1 MTNNNQDEAA
11 AEALV
16 IAVRLP
22 MKDRPMT
29 ASQAMAPTRPA
40 SVFVTILV
48 AAIVLAGVPSA
59 VLSGIPLLVYL
70 PYALVGAL
78 LVIRRPRNPIGWL
91 LVGVG
96 WALLA
101 GFGRVP
107 ATAESLRTGT
117 ASPLVMLM
125 AWQQGWSWLG
135 AFGLFVVITVIF
147 PAGRLPIG
155 RWRGIGLATI
165 VGAWLA
171 IALISLAPVISVVS
185 SDGSGPITIANPAA
199 SVIQQPL
206 FSWLAKTTPVAIV
219 ILLAALLIG
228 AASMI
233 VRTRGARGLE
243 RQQVRWLVAAL
254 SAVALTIVYTFIVS
268 GLFGDALPEI
278 ALLPLIITFIAVPVS
293 VGIAVLRYRLYE
305 IDTIINRTVLYGG
318 VTLTLLAGFG
328 VANIGLQRLLESTT
342 GQRSELLTGVLG
354 IGVGLLYGPIRT
366 RVRPVVDRFLPGRAL
381 LTLLFTDIVGS
392 TEHIVELGDE
402 RWRMLLGRYRAVVR
416 QELSRYGG
424 HEVDTAGDA
433 FFATFDRPSS
443 GVGCAVTIR
452 SAVEMLGIHLRTGVH
467 LGECEMRGE
476 KVSGIE
482 VHTAARIMAAAA
494 DGEILLSAAVRDA
507 IAENQFATSYRGSH
521 ELKGVPGAWQL
532 YALESVSQA
541 PAPAASPLAAES
553 P

>member
-1 MTNNNQDEAA
+1 
-11 AEALV
+11 
-16 IAVRLP
+16 
-22 MKDRPMT
+22 MT

-40 SVFVTILV
+40 SLFVTTLV

-59 VLSGIPLLVYL
+59 VLNGIPLLVYL

-165 VGAWLA
+165 IGAWLA

-199 SVIQQPL
+199 SVIPEPL

-233 VRTRGARGLE
+233 VRARGARGLE

-278 ALLPLIITFIAVPVS
+278 ALLPLIITFIAVPIS
-293 VGIAVLRYRLYE
+293 VGVAVLRYRLYE

-318 VTLTLLAGFG
+318 VTLALLAAFG
-328 VANIGLQRLLESTT
+328 AANIGLQRLLESTT
-342 GQRSELLTGVLG
+342 GQRSELLTGALG
-354 IGVGLLYGPIRT
+354 IGVSLLYGPIRT

-392 TEHIVELGDE
+392 TEHTVELGDE
-402 RWRMLLGRYRAVVR
+402 RWRMLLGRYRAAVR

-482 VHTAARIMAAAA
+482 VHTAARIMAAPA
-494 DGEILLSAAVRDA
+494 DGEILLSAPVRDA
-507 IAENQFATSYRGSH
+507 IPENQFPTTDRGSR
-521 ELKGVPGAWQL
+521 ELKGVPGEWQL

-541 PAPAASPLAAES
+541 PVPAASPLAAES
-553 P
+553 R